1 MNRNRPLALLLAA
14 ALLLA
19 GCSREGFEASL
30 SRADESSAPQAQSSR
45 PEQAGAVYELE
56 ELTADGIE
64 GSYQV
69 PAAAGE
75 AQEKAVKRI
84 SRSIRRR

>member
-14 ALLLA
+14 MFLLA

-30 SRADESSAPQAQSSR
+30 SRADKSSAPQAQSSR

-56 ELTADGIE
+56 ELTADGIRFRPPQAKHRKRRSR
-64 GSYQV
+64 GFPVRS
-69 PAAAGE
+69 AGW
-75 AQEKAVKRI
+75 
-84 SRSIRRR
+84 

>member
-14 ALLLA
+14 MFLLA

-30 SRADESSAPQAQSSR
+30 SRADKSSAPQAQSSR

-56 ELTADGIE
+56 ELTAEESKEAIRFRPPQAKHRKRRSRGFPVR
-64 GSYQV
+64 S
-69 PAAAGE
+69 AGW
-75 AQEKAVKRI
+75 
-84 SRSIRRR
+84 